1 MTGFARVSRS
11 EGPMRRRRQRTPIT
25 RDVLTPVDALIVA
38 RRRAQTIL
46 TLLVQADR
54 KEKAL

>member
-1 MTGFARVSRS
+1 
-11 EGPMRRRRQRTPIT
+11 MRRRRQRTPIT